1 MRLAFS
7 LFVLTAVLAAQ
18 TPAPPEHSGV
28 IAGVVRD
35 ASNGAPVA
43 NVRVWVNRGPATG
56 PGQWAGSLE
65 RVTGADGKYEFRD
78 LPPGRHR
85 IDLHAWLDS
94 GDLAVVERYVRLE
107 AGQELAS
114 VDFALARMASI
125 SGRVL
130 DHNGEPVPKTWV
142 FLIGREYSLGA
153 LRFSYQRI
161 AETNDLGEYT
171 LNLVWPGRS
180 YLVVAA
186 EKRMKVD
193 AVSPAPG
200 KRELRKPAILHTF
213 YPGTPSLEGAQPWV
227 PRSGEQREGVDIVLL
242 RGPSYCVSGALRG
255 AGGQG
260 PLRFILEPRRL
271 EQSRR
276 GTVVQLYG
284 VTGPDGRIRICDLPS
299 GEFRL
304 TAYSQRADWAIPP
317 DFFGSGPV
325 DIGDDDVEDLT
336 LIAQPKMEVPGETA
350 WEGGAPESLPATAI
364 RVGLNPIGRAPFSQE
379 RSAFEAKRPVPGT
392 FTIPQVLLGEYEVEL
407 RDVPDEAYVKDILYG
422 GQSIRHQ
429 PLRVGSAIGN
439 ASLRIVLGLD
449 GGTVAV
455 RAADREGKPAAD
467 VHIVLLPDATLTE
480 TALADSLVTG
490 LADQMGLWTSGRLAP
505 GKYHVLAVRAP
516 IDKSPERIG
525 QLLRSRSRAKE
536 VEVGPKAEVQVT
548 VEPVEP

>member
-1 MRLAFS
+1 MRLALS
-7 LFVLTAVLAAQ
+7 LFALAAALFAQ
-18 TPAPPEHSGV
+18 AQENSGV

-35 ASNGAPVA
+35 ASTGQPVA
-43 NVRVWVNRGPATG
+43 NAKVWANRGAFGAT
-56 PGQWAGSLE
+56 PGTYVSGIE
-65 RVTGADGKYEFRD
+65 TVTGADGRYAFRSF
-78 LPPGRHR
+78 PPGRHR
-85 IDLHAWLDS
+85 LDVSAWLDS

-142 FLIGREYSLGA
+142 FLIGREYSLGT
-153 LRFSYQRI
+153 LRSSYRKF

-200 KRELRKPAILHTF
+200 KRELRKPAIMHTF
-213 YPGTPSLEGAQPWV
+213 YPGTPAVEGAQPWV

-255 AGGQG
+255 AGGRG

-271 EQSRR
+271 EQSSSR
-276 GTVVQLYG
+276 GTVVQLHG
-284 VTGPDGRIRICDLPS
+284 VTGPDGRIRICGLPS

-304 TAYSQRADWAIPP
+304 TAYAQPADWAIPP

-350 WEGGAPESLPATAI
+350 WEGGAPESLPPPAI
-364 RVGLNPIGRAPFSQE
+364 RVWLNPIGRASFSQE

-467 VHIVLLPDATLTE
+467 VHIVLLPDAALTE
-480 TALADSLVTG
+480 AALADSLATG
-490 LADQMGLWTSGRLAP
+490 LADQMGYWMSGRLAP

-516 IDKSPERIG
+516 INKSPERIG

-548 VEPVEP
+548 VEPAEP